1 MARQRSQVSRK
12 RRADIAD
19 AAHRICSLGRSDG
32 DTIDQLQEELLQ
44 RFARELQPGEAR
56 MYAMGWTVRVIRE
69 GLRGIAS
76 EAGLEASGVDD
87 RDIWRWLRGEVRPT
101 VWMDCLCRLFRCH
114 QAQLGWPPQGNETPV
129 DHTPPTPTLPP
140 DPALAIAGVA
150 GLPSQLE
157 NMSPVQ
163 RRAFVLGG
171 AALALPFLTVDDLRH
186 VVAALRNAPR
196 YADHAV
202 VEHYRGQLVA
212 FAADDGKL
220 GARRTLPLVL
230 GTIGALEQTAR
241 EARPTVRRDLLA
253 VGARSAEF
261 AGWLYRDLGV
271 PELATYWRDRATE
284 WAQEAGDSAMQGY
297 VLLKK
302 SQAAWDQRDATRM
315 LTLAQ
320 AVQEGPWRVPVRV
333 RAEAAQQEARA
344 YAMLGADVDFVER
357 KLDQARNLL
366 FATPLQTTT
375 DEEMSQHY
383 TAAVFAMQSALCYC
397 EAGRPRAAVDLYAAE
412 LTEDAFSRRDYGYF
426 TCLKGCALAA
436 LGEPDEAATTG
447 MSALAIATATSS
459 QRTMRELAELARRL
473 SLWTQRPPVRELCA
487 AVGVQ

>member
-1 MARQRSQVSRK
+1 MARQRSQISRK

-19 AAHRICSLGRSDG
+19 AAYRLCSLGRNEG
-32 DTIDQLQEELLQ
+32 RTIDRLQEELLQ
-44 RFARELQPGEAR
+44 RFAREVQPGEAR

-69 GLRGIAS
+69 GLRGVAS
-76 EAGLEASGVDD
+76 QVGLEASGVDD

-101 VWMDCLCRLFRCH
+101 VWMDCLCRLFCCH

-129 DHTPPTPTLPP
+129 DHTPA
-140 DPALAIAGVA
+140 ALAPDSALATAGVA
-150 GLPSQLE
+150 GPPSQLE
-157 NMSPVQ
+157 DMSPLQ
-163 RRAFVLGG
+163 RRTFVLGG
-171 AALALPFLTVDDLRH
+171 AGLALPFLTLDDLRH

-196 YADHAV
+196 YADPAV
-202 VEHYRGQLVA
+202 VDHYRGQLLA

-230 GTIGALEQTAR
+230 GTIGAIEQTAR
-241 EARPTVRRDLLA
+241 EARPIVRRDLLA
-253 VGARSAEF
+253 VGARCAEF

-271 PELATYWRDRATE
+271 PELAMYWRDRATE

-357 KLDQARNLL
+357 KLDEARNLL
-366 FATPLQTTT
+366 SGTALQTTT
-375 DEEMSQHY
+375 DEQLSQHY
-383 TAAVFAMQSALCYC
+383 TFAVFAMQSALCYC
-397 EAGRPRAAVDLYAAE
+397 EAGRPGAAVDLYAAE

-436 LGEPDEAATTG
+436 LGEPDEAAIAG

-459 QRTMRELAELARRL
+459 QRTMRELVELAQRL
-473 SLWTQRPPVRELCA
+473 SPWAQRPQVSEPRA
-487 AVGVQ
+487 AVGAQ

>member
-1 MARQRSQVSRK
+1 MSP
-12 RRADIAD
+12 
-19 AAHRICSLGRSDG
+19 
-32 DTIDQLQEELLQ
+32 LQ
-44 RFARELQPGEAR
+44 RR
-56 MYAMGWTVRVIRE
+56 T
-69 GLRGIAS
+69 
-76 EAGLEASGVDD
+76 
-87 RDIWRWLRGEVRPT
+87 
-101 VWMDCLCRLFRCH
+101 
-114 QAQLGWPPQGNETPV
+114 
-129 DHTPPTPTLPP
+129 
-140 DPALAIAGVA
+140 
-150 GLPSQLE
+150 
-157 NMSPVQ
+157 
-163 RRAFVLGG
+163 FVLGG
-171 AALALPFLTVDDLRH
+171 AALALPFLTLDDLRH

-196 YADHAV
+196 YADPAV
-202 VEHYRGQLVA
+202 VDHYRGQLLA

-230 GTIGALEQTAR
+230 GTIGAIEQTAR

-253 VGARSAEF
+253 VGARCAEF

-344 YAMLGADVDFVER
+344 SAMLGADVDFVER
-357 KLDQARNLL
+357 KLDEARNLL
-366 FATPLQTTT
+366 AGTPLPTTT
-375 DEEMSQHY
+375 DEQMSQHY
-383 TAAVFAMQSALCYC
+383 TSAVFAMQSALCYC
-397 EAGRPRAAVDLYAAE
+397 EAGRPRVAVDLYAAE

-436 LGEPDEAATTG
+436 LGEPDAAATTG
-447 MSALAIATATSS
+447 MSALAIARATSS
-459 QRTMRELAELARRL
+459 ERTMRELMELAQRL
-473 SLWTQRPPVRELCA
+473 SPWAQRPQVRELRA
-487 AVGVQ
+487 AVGTQ